1 MSKKSSTNKVLK
13 QIQKSLDDQNKI
25 VTAQDPYLAMD
36 ASDDDQILAEIE
48 GKAALVADKWVY
60 VFMQGGK
67 PVKGLSWVG
76 TKNMVYYLRRKKQLN
91 LSVEEITYEEDP
103 SDKDYVLFR
112 AKVRDLVS
120 NAVSFGVKRQGLKM
134 QLKDGTKVLDP
145 FWYEKGFSKAKRN
158 AFQDFL
164 PTDVIAEWIDK
175 WVKEGK
181 FEKVRG
187 QQNERAVL
195 TLENKEM
202 LNVKPFLQL
211 IATANK
217 KEILDKLFIQ
227 ISKKQDKLTAKEMSY
242 LKKAVEVRKKLLNGT
257 TEKNS

>member
-1 MSKKSSTNKVLK
+1 MSKKNNTSKVLK
-13 QIQKSLDDQNKI
+13 EIQKTLEQ
-25 VTAQDPYLAMD
+25 TQTTTQDPYLSMD
-36 ASDDDQILAEIE
+36 SSDDEQILAEIE
-48 GKAALVADKWVY
+48 GKAGLVADKWVY

-67 PVKGLSWVG
+67 PIKGLSWIG

-91 LSVEEITYEEDP
+91 LSVEEITYEQDP
-103 SDKDYVLFR
+103 TDKDFVLFR

-120 NAVSFGVKRQGLKM
+120 NAVSFGVKRQGVKM
-134 QLKDGTKVLDP
+134 QLKDGSKVLDP

-175 WVKEGK
+175 WINEGK
-181 FEKVRG
+181 FEKLQG
-187 QQNERAVL
+187 KQKERVL

-211 IATANK
+211 IATAGQ
-217 KEILDKLFIQ
+217 KEILDKLFVQ
-227 ISKKQDKLTAKEMSY
+227 ISKKQDKLTAREMAY
-242 LKKAVEVRKKLLNGT
+242 LKRAVEVRKKQLNGT
-257 TEKNS
+257 TKKDN